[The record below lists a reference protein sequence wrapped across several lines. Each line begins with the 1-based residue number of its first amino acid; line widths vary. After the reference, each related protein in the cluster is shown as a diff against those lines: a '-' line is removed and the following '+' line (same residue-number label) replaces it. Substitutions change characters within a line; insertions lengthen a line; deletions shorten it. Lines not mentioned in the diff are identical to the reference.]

1 MDSITLLHNGQKL
14 YNTIRSKISKKNIK
28 IILILSGVLC
38 LYIFRKLIFTL
49 LILSGVIGLTYLYY
63 SDSDDTLKN
72 E

>member
-1 MDSITLLHNGQKL
+1 MDVITLLHNGQKL

-28 IILILSGVLC
+28 IILILSGILC

-63 SDSDDTLKN
+63 SDSDDTFKN